1 MSEAQC
7 RLPAQF
13 GQFGPSM
20 SLLPEEAT
28 YLEHV
33 QAYFLAF
40 RGDGV
45 SLSPLDA
52 ELLVDWRTR
61 GVPYPVVCRG
71 IRKAAETQ
79 LYNRGARLRTLRACR
94 SAVEREF
101 QRWEGLGPQRVPTA
115 TAPATT
121 ETAEPSSTESFTVRR
136 LKKARAELRKALRAC
151 VNDAARGALE
161 AAAALVAQELE
172 DPREV
177 SVLISRAEDT
187 LALVY
192 VRRLA
197 PAARRDLMREARALA
212 GPRPARA
219 SPRARKDALRAHR
232 VALARAH
239 GQLPALS

>member
-1 MSEAQC
+1 MSGARC
-7 RLPAQF
+7 RVRAE
-13 GQFGPSM
+13 FGPVM

-52 ELLVDWRTR
+52 ELLADWRAR

-71 IRKAAETQ
+71 IRKTAESH
-79 LYNRGARLRTLRACR
+79 LYNRGSRLRTLRSCR
-94 SAVEREF
+94 LAVEREF
-101 QRWEGLGPQRVPTA
+101 LRWEGRSAGP
-115 TAPATT
+115 APQTHAD
-121 ETAEPSSTESFTVRR
+121 APSEPEAPTESFAVRR
-136 LKKARAELRKALRAC
+136 VKKARAELRKALRAGPSE
-151 VNDAARGALE
+151 AARLALE
-161 AAAALVAQELE
+161 AASKALAADVD
-172 DPREV
+172 DPRKV
-177 SVLISRAEDT
+177 SVLIARAEDL

-192 VRRLA
+192 LHRLPLAVRLG
-197 PAARRDLMREARALA
+197 LLREARSLA

-239 GQLPALS
+239 GALPALS

>member
-1 MSEAQC
+1 
-7 RLPAQF
+7 
-13 GQFGPSM
+13 M

-33 QAYFLAF
+33 QAYFLTF

-52 ELLVDWRTR
+52 ELLADWRAR

-71 IRKAAETQ
+71 IRKTAESH
-79 LYNRGARLRTLRACR
+79 LYNRGSRLRTLRSCR
-94 SAVEREF
+94 LAVEREF
-101 QRWEGLGPQRVPTA
+101 LRWEGRSAAPLQ
-115 TAPATT
+115 APAQ
-121 ETAEPSSTESFTVRR
+121 EPAATPAPEAPTESFAVRR
-136 LKKARAELRKALRAC
+136 MKKARAELRKALRTAPSE
-151 VNDAARGALE
+151 AARLALE
-161 AAAALVAQELE
+161 AASGAVASDVD
-172 DPREV
+172 DPRQV
-177 SVLISRAEDT
+177 SVLIARAEDL

-192 VRRLA
+192 LRRL
-197 PAARRDLMREARALA
+197 PLSVRLGLMREARSLA

-239 GQLPALS
+239 GTLPALS